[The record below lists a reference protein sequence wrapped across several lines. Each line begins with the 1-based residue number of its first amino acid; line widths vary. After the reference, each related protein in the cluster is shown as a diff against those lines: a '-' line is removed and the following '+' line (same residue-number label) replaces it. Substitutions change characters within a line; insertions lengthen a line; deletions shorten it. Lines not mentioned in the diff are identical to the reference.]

1 MRDYLKMSPND
12 ARMTS
17 AAQLASLSGVRIG
30 LHSCRQGRRK
40 IPPLCNFQC
49 TSGDTTMSPVGPAIL
64 AAALVLSRL
73 HGVQFA
79 AFFLLDRDVSF
90 DVIKELLLDTS
101 PSNCAPTDE

>member
-1 MRDYLKMSPND
+1 
-12 ARMTS
+12 
-17 AAQLASLSGVRIG
+17 
-30 LHSCRQGRRK
+30 
-40 IPPLCNFQC
+40 
-49 TSGDTTMSPVGPAIL
+49 MSPVGPAIL